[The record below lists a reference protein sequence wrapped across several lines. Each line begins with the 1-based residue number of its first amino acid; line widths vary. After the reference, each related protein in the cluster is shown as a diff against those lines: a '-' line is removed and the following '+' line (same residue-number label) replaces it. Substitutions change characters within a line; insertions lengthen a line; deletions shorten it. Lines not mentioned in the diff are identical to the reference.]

1 MGAVLVSLVS
11 PKLTSRVRISIKRK
25 APLVVL
31 LGCSLL
37 IPFFIVPFPYKP
49 FALGV
54 MFVPSVLGLSGF
66 FSALGEKFAS
76 LLKLSGVNEVF
87 LVILGLLPFL
97 LFLAL
102 TMDRLYFKILF
113 NILMIYGLGG
123 IISILM

>member
-1 MGAVLVSLVS
+1 M
-11 PKLTSRVRISIKRK
+11 
-25 APLVVL
+25 
-31 LGCSLL
+31 